1 MNWELFD
8 KIYVDVSNGCSKKEM
23 IKRYGV
29 DVIKEYEEWGDEII
43 SELNKKESIIKV
55 MKDGCEI
62 RKHLQNIA
70 EDESM
75 ETHNMYLMDDLRTQI
90 ETIDDW
96 LNGTAGTFD
105 KTNFKH
111 ICKLA
116 IIVDINGKL
125 ENLIEQ
131 MEL

>member
-1 MNWELFD
+1 
-8 KIYVDVSNGCSKKEM
+8 
-23 IKRYGV
+23 
-29 DVIKEYEEWGDEII
+29 
-43 SELNKKESIIKV
+43 

-90 ETIDDW
+90 EAIDDW
-96 LNGTAGTFD
+96 LNGTAGTVDNYYFD